1 MGMQFRTIVTL
12 VTTEF
17 DQATAAWLA
26 SSGIKHYRIPVPA
39 HKDGKTIPVTDLAQI
54 MRIITN
60 PCNHPLLIH
69 CNKGKHRTGCVVA
82 SFRALAAH
90 NERTDWVAPGGDFIA
105 EYVRHSEPKQRQT
118 DVEFI
123 QKLSPRDLYMA
134 MAAIEEPVKPII
146 AYGTDR

>member
-1 MGMQFRTIVTL
+1 MSMRFRTIVTL

-17 DQATAAWLA
+17 DLPTALWLA
-26 SSGIKHYRIPVPA
+26 SSGIKHYRVPIPA
-39 HKDGKTIPVTDLAQI
+39 HKDGSTIPLADLAQI

-60 PCNHPLLIH
+60 PCNQPILIH

-90 NERTDWVAPGGDFIA
+90 NERTDWTAPGGDFIA
-105 EYVRHSEPKQRQT
+105 EYVRHSEPKQRQA
-118 DVEFI
+118 DVEFM
-123 QKLSPRDLYMA
+123 QKLSARDMYMA
-134 MAAIEEPVKPII
+134 MAAIEEPVKPLT